1 MISISAE
8 PETTTAKKSVAY
20 AEPEKVQTLDPKI
33 AKAHTTFY
41 NNKKTALMT
50 ISAEPESKEA
60 STKKSAAYAEPEKV
74 QTLDPKI
81 AKAHTTFYNNKKQAL
96 MSIEGIPLK
105 ESNETFTGVKNFPYP
120 GPEQVHTLDPK
131 LQSGHLTTFYNKKWN
146 ED

>member
-8 PETTTAKKSVAY
+8 PEATTA
-20 AEPEKVQTLDPKI
+20 
-33 AKAHTTFY
+33 
-41 NNKKTALMT
+41 
-50 ISAEPESKEA
+50 
-60 STKKSAAYAEPEKV
+60 KKSAAYAEPEKV

-105 ESNETFTGVKNFPYP
+105 ESKDTFTGVKNFPYP

-131 LQSGHLTTFYNKKWN
+131 LQSGHLTTFYNKK
-146 ED
+146 